1 MFKVNKDTRMTPS
14 VVPSVSIV
22 NIERI
27 TASWVNVSQW
37 QRLNQYE
44 GYTFLYAE

>member
-14 VVPSVSIV
+14 VVSSVSIV

-27 TASWVNVSQW
+27 TASWVNVSQC
-37 QRLNQYE
+37 QQLNQYE

>member
-22 NIERI
+22 NIEGI
-27 TASWVNVSQW
+27 TASWVNVSVP
-37 QRLNQYE
+37 
-44 GYTFLYAE
+44 TTKPI